1 MNLMIDLH
9 LHYKARLMTTYT
21 QFMNPKCITFLIYT
35 IMVLITFYYQTQ
47 KWISTIHSS
56 QFRVS
61 QENPS
66 RLIWVIISIQQIRK
80 SIWMIFN
87 MFSIQ
92 IIQMTGFMIL
102 YLIYNPTIT
111 LNKHKNKM
119 VVWK

>member
-9 LHYKARLMTTYT
+9 LHCKARLMTTCT
-21 QFMNPKCITFLIYT
+21 QYMNPKCITFLIYT

-47 KWISTIHSS
+47 KWISTHSS
-56 QFRVS
+56 QFPVS
-61 QENPS
+61 QGNPS

-92 IIQMTGFMIL
+92 IIQMTGFMVL
-102 YLIYNPTIT
+102 YLIYNPTST
-111 LNKHKNKM
+111 TNKYKNKM